1 MRFRKRLA
9 ADLAIPFTSR
19 KIGVPAYAKKKRLSK
34 QEAAREVRYSFLKDV
49 ANKTGAYKIALGHTA
64 DDQAETFLM
73 RMIRGSGTKGMGGM
87 SPCYK
92 FTVHSS
98 SPTAHREAETAKA
111 HRG

>member
-49 ANKTGAYKIALGHTA
+49 ANKGTSVIVNDDFLKFHDRDRRAYFQDEFMEHLKALA
-64 DDQAETFLM
+64 
-73 RMIRGSGTKGMGGM
+73 
-87 SPCYK
+87 
-92 FTVHSS
+92 
-98 SPTAHREAETAKA
+98 
-111 HRG
+111 